1 MTTPVQ
7 ASSKRET
14 RPHDAPAPEPG
25 GSPERLRWLVRRI
38 SGDDGAAFVE
48 LFDRVSGPL
57 YDRLRSR
64 LSDPPRAAAT
74 ITATFVEVWW
84 LAGCHAGP
92 DADVMMWINQI
103 VERRV
108 KRSEPTAAMASIRSR
123 SADLELAAL
132 LGRPALPR
140 GLVPPVEPFRPRGA
154 RLSCGRTGGATA

>member
-1 MTTPVQ
+1 MATSVQ
-7 ASSKRET
+7 ASCKRET

-48 LFDRVSGPL
+48 LFDRLSGPL

-92 DADVMMWINQI
+92 DADVMVWINQI

-108 KRSEPTAAMASIRSR
+108 KKSEPTAAMVTGPAGLASVGSR

-132 LGRPALPR
+132 LGRPALP
-140 GLVPPVEPFRPRGA
+140 GPTMTA
-154 RLSCGRTGGATA
+154 HRLRR